1 MSYQN
6 DLSEAWNNEALQ
18 YDVKLNGNSIFNYM
32 RQQSL
37 VELKNNFQNCGKI
50 LELGCG
56 TGDESIEL
64 AKQGI
69 NVYSIDI
76 SKEMISLATIKSENL
91 GLDKNCT
98 FKVLPIE
105 EIDSIKEK
113 FDGAFS
119 SFGPLNC
126 IDDME
131 IFAKNISKLINKGG
145 IFIASVMNKYCIAEV
160 LNYTI
165 RLQFKRAFRRFGK
178 QPKTISLNDNSI
190 SFKCFYYSFK
200 KFYKYFKSDF
210 ELINI
215 IALP

>member
-1 MSYQN
+1 
-6 DLSEAWNNEALQ
+6 
-18 YDVKLNGNSIFNYM
+18 
-32 RQQSL
+32 
-37 VELKNNFQNCGKI
+37 
-50 LELGCG
+50 
-56 TGDESIEL
+56 
-64 AKQGI
+64 
-69 NVYSIDI
+69 
-76 SKEMISLATIKSENL
+76 MISLATIKSENL

-126 IDDME
+126 TDDME

-215 IALP
+215 IALPLLFTPDIYFENYMRSHKKTFSLIKNLDSVFKKFPLLRSVGDHFLIILKRK